1 MEPESMKN
9 GNRLL
14 RALLPLPVILMLPL
28 LAACN
33 TTSVRGE
40 AALNELV
47 ALLPGSYDNIAQA
60 RSMPD
65 HSSLRLVIAPVQAP
79 LVGDHVFYMQEMA
92 GDDPRRVLSQRLY
105 VVDAVPDSEMAVL
118 AQLDF
123 TEPTRWRDGQLN
135 RDLFRSLI
143 MTDLRP
149 RAGCDLLW
157 KRSDTGFSATNNPQ
171 QCRGTSRETGETV
184 KVEQRMEVDSDGV
197 GLFEVRRDAL
207 GAVIPGAEVDPHY
220 RFSRRA
226 DTPW

>member
-1 MEPESMKN
+1 MQSDPRNFAS
-9 GNRLL
+9 RLL
-14 RALLPLPVILMLPL
+14 FALLLLPW

-79 LVGDHVFYMQEMA
+79 LVGDHVLYMQEMA
-92 GDDPRRVLSQRLY
+92 GDDPRRVLTQRLF
-105 VVDAVPDSEMAVL
+105 VVDAVPGSEMA
-118 AQLDF
+118 AMTQLDF
-123 TEPTRWRDGQLN
+123 IEPSRWRDGQLN
-135 RDLFRSLI
+135 RDLFRSLLT
-143 MTDLRP
+143 TDLRP
-149 RAGCDLLW
+149 RAGCEMLW
-157 KRSDTGFSATNNPQ
+157 KRADTGFAATNNPQ

-184 KVEQRMEVDSDGV
+184 KVEQRIEVDGDGV
-197 GLFEVRRDAL
+197 SLFEVRRDAL
-207 GAVIPGAEVDPHY
+207 GAVIPSAESDPHY
-220 RFSRRA
+220 RFTRRA

>member
-1 MEPESMKN
+1 MNIN
-9 GNRLL
+9 GTRLL
-14 RALLPLPVILMLPL
+14 
-28 LAACN
+28 LAVLVMPCLVACN
-33 TTSVRGE
+33 TTATRGE

-60 RSMPD
+60 RTMPD

-105 VVDAVPDSEMAVL
+105 VVDAVPSSEMAVMTL
-118 AQLDF
+118 LDF
-123 TEPTRWRDGQLN
+123 IEPSRWRDGHLN

-143 MTDLRP
+143 TTDLRP

-157 KRSDTGFSATNNPQ
+157 KKSDTGFSATNNPQ
-171 QCRGTSRETGETV
+171 QCRGTSRETGETL
-184 KVEQRMEVDSDGV
+184 KVEMRAEVDSDGV
-197 GLFEVRRDAL
+197 TLFEQHRDAL
-207 GAVIPGAEVDPHY
+207 GAVIPGAEADPHY
-220 RFSRRA
+220 HFSRRA

>member
-1 MEPESMKN
+1 MTKN
-9 GNRLL
+9 AIRLL
-14 RALLPLPVILMLPL
+14 LAVLVMPC

-33 TTSVRGE
+33 TTAARGE

-60 RSMPD
+60 RNAPD

-105 VVDAVPDSEMAVL
+105 VVDAVPSSEMAVMTL
-118 AQLDF
+118 LDF
-123 TEPTRWRDGQLN
+123 IEPSRWRDGQLN

-157 KRSDTGFSATNNPQ
+157 KRADTGFSATNNPQ
-171 QCRGTSRETGETV
+171 QCRGTSRETGETL
-184 KVEQRMEVDSDGV
+184 KVEMRAEVDSDGV
-197 GLFEVRRDAL
+197 TLFEQHRDAL
-207 GAVIPGAEVDPHY
+207 GAVVPGAEADPHY

>member
-1 MEPESMKN
+1 MEPRV
-9 GNRLL
+9 RLL
-14 RALLPLPVILMLPL
+14 LAALLPW

-33 TTSVRGE
+33 TATIRGA

-47 ALLPGSYDNIAQA
+47 AMLPGSYDNIAQA

-65 HSSLRLVIAPVQAP
+65 HSSLRLMIAPVQAP

-92 GDDPRRVLSQRLY
+92 GDDPRRVLSQRLF

-123 TEPTRWRDGQLN
+123 NEPTRWRDGQLN
-135 RDLFRSLI
+135 RDLFRGLI
-143 MTDLRP
+143 MTDLRL
-149 RAGCDLLW
+149 RTGCDLLW

-184 KVEQRMEVDSDGV
+184 KVEQRMEVDADGIA
-197 GLFEVRRDAL
+197 LFEQRRDAL
-207 GAVIPGAEVDPHY
+207 GAIIPSAEADPNY

-226 DTPW
+226 DAPW

>member
-1 MEPESMKN
+1 MKKYAT
-9 GNRLL
+9 RLL
-14 RALLPLPVILMLPL
+14 LAVLVMPC

-33 TTSVRGE
+33 TTAARGE

-60 RSMPD
+60 RNAPD

-105 VVDAVPDSEMAVL
+105 VVDAVPSSEMAVMTL
-118 AQLDF
+118 LDF
-123 TEPTRWRDGQLN
+123 IEPSRWRDGQLN

-157 KRSDTGFSATNNPQ
+157 KRADTGFSATNNPQ
-171 QCRGTSRETGETV
+171 QCRGTSRETGETL
-184 KVEQRMEVDSDGV
+184 KVEMRAEVDSDGV
-197 GLFEVRRDAL
+197 TLFEQHRDAL
-207 GAVIPGAEVDPHY
+207 GAVVPGAEADPHY

>member
-1 MEPESMKN
+1 MNPVA
-9 GNRLL
+9 RPLL
-14 RALLPLPVILMLPL
+14 PALALLAISL
-28 LAACN
+28 LTACN
-33 TTSVRGE
+33 TTAVRGE

-60 RSMPD
+60 RTMPD

-123 TEPTRWRDGQLN
+123 IEPLRWRDGQLN

-149 RAGCDLLW
+149 RTGCDLLW
-157 KRSDTGFSATNNPQ
+157 KRSDTGFSAINNPQ

-184 KVEQRMEVDSDGV
+184 KVEQRMEVDADGV
-197 GLFEVRRDAL
+197 ELFEVRRDAL
-207 GAVIPGAEVDPHY
+207 GATIAGAEADPHY

-226 DTPW
+226 DPPG

>member
-1 MEPESMKN
+1 MHIGRMKSAH
-9 GNRLL
+9 RLPL
-14 RALLPLPVILMLPL
+14 AVLALLVPWLT
-28 LAACN
+28 ACN

-40 AALNELV
+40 AALKELV

-60 RSMPD
+60 RNMPD

-118 AQLDF
+118 SQLDF
-123 TEPTRWRDGQLN
+123 IEPTRWRDGQLN
-135 RDLFRSLI
+135 RDVFRSLI
-143 MTDLRP
+143 ITDLRP
-149 RAGCDLLW
+149 RTGCDLLW

-184 KVEQRMEVDSDGV
+184 KVEQRMEVDSDGI
-197 GLFEVRRDAL
+197 GTFEQRRDAL
-207 GAVIPGAEVDPHY
+207 GVIVPGVEADPHY

>member
-1 MEPESMKN
+1 M
-9 GNRLL
+9 LL
-14 RALLPLPVILMLPL
+14 GTLALTLPW

-33 TTSVRGE
+33 TTAVRGE

-60 RSMPD
+60 RNAPD

-118 AQLDF
+118 TQLDF
-123 TEPTRWRDGQLN
+123 IEPSRWRDGQLN

-149 RAGCDLLW
+149 RSGCDLLW
-157 KRSDTGFSATNNPQ
+157 KRSDTGFSAANNPQ

-184 KVEQRMEVDSDGV
+184 KVEQRMEVDADGV

-207 GAVIPGAEVDPHY
+207 GAVVQGAEADPHY